1 MFIGPAVQLVFTR
14 NSPGRRIVGINQIV
28 GNIRQV
34 ICEGMLFNL
43 FPALLFLRPF
53 NVVRSDRVFDNEFIY
68 LDHQV
73 ENKVRECRRKLLRLP
88 YLVQIQ
94 PPVRDLCQ
102 ESDCV
107 RNGYILQLTNMHSAC
122 FCTVPFVS
130 GLEQNGFCNCVF
142 KVHIIDPLEI
152 VRQIVIDEP
161 GVVFLVTAG
170 DNMRA
175 DDKFLPL
182 VHFLIGIDVLGDVRF
197 GKDLVLGIFL
207 VKCSLARLGESFFLP
222 HGFVL
227 ATGSLKEPVCL
238 QRTVGRKRGKRVS

>member
-1 MFIGPAVQLVFTR
+1 
-14 NSPGRRIVGINQIV
+14 
-28 GNIRQV
+28 
-34 ICEGMLFNL
+34 MLFYL

-94 PPVRDLCQ
+94 PPVRNLCQ

-107 RNGYILQLTNMHSAC
+107 RNGHIFQLTDMHSAC
-122 FCTVPFVS
+122 FGSVPFVS
-130 GLEQNGFCNCVF
+130 SLEQNGFCNRVL
-142 KVHIIDPLEI
+142 KVHIVDSLEI
-152 VRQIVIDEP
+152 VRQVVVDEP
-161 GVVFLVTAG
+161 SVVLLITAG
-170 DNMRA
+170 NNMRT

-182 VHFLIGIDVLGDVRF
+182 VHFLIGIDVLGDVRL

-227 ATGSLKEPVCL
+227 ATGSLEEPVCL
-238 QRTVGRKRGKRVS
+238 QRAIGRKRGKRVS